1 MSTSRPLPESPAS
14 PPAERASLAGVP
26 ADGRLR
32 QIVAWLL
39 GPGAWVLVGLLL
51 LWSVFLRT
59 RNLDAPFWIDEA
71 ISVGVADRP
80 FLDIPSA
87 LQLDGN
93 PPVYY
98 LLLNV
103 WMGWFGDSE
112 SAAHTLS
119 TLFAVATVPVGF
131 VLARRTFGTRAALGT
146 AAIAATLP
154 YLTYFGQETRMYS
167 LVAFLS
173 VLVAGLHLRVFARGA
188 VAARIGLAVTLALL
202 LYTHSWGVFLVGG
215 SVFAVAMRVALQPTR
230 SERMRVFRIGF
241 LIHLFA
247 AVCWLPWIPTLLQQ
261 ASETGAPWSVRPT
274 FEMLLTGLGSLAV
287 SQVAA
292 AAFTAALLFGAAMI
306 ASAARGRIQVPGVPA
321 PAEAAVIR
329 DHVAVL
335 ALMLVVTLL
344 FAWITSL
351 INPAW
356 ASRYMGVLVG
366 PVVLLGGVLLTHSG
380 RTGLVVLV
388 ILVGAWGI
396 STQGDRL
403 HNKGT
408 AQTMAV
414 SVAPELWPG
423 DLVVSVQPEQL
434 PVIAYSLQR
443 AGAPDGIRYATAIGA
458 QDDVRLLDW
467 RNVLDRFRAATP
479 RVVIDRLLAGQAPGS
494 RVLLV
499 LPVTS
504 SGNWQAPWTSLV
516 ADRTRA
522 WRTILQADPRLRL
535 IGRRP
540 VSGPGR
546 GVFGVLFEVQR

>member
-1 MSTSRPLPESPAS
+1 MSTLPPPVESP
-14 PPAERASLAGVP
+14 VP
-26 ADGRLR
+26 ASDDARVPGALRRLG
-32 QIVAWLL
+32 AWLL
-39 GPGAWVLVGLLL
+39 GPGAWVVVGLLL

-80 FLDIPSA
+80 FFDIPAA

-98 LLLNV
+98 LLLNL
-103 WMGWFGDSE
+103 WIGLFGTTE
-112 SAAHTLS
+112 AAAHTLS
-119 TLFAVATVPVGF
+119 TAFAVATVPVGF
-131 VLARRTFGTRAALGT
+131 VMARKPFGTRAALGT

-167 LVAFLS
+167 MVAFLS

-188 VAARIGLAVTLALL
+188 LAARIGLAVTLAVV

-215 SVFAVAMRVALQPTR
+215 SVFAVALRVLLQPDR
-230 SERMRVFRIGF
+230 VERMRVFRIGF
-241 LIHLFA
+241 LIHLAA
-247 AVCWLPWIPTLLQQ
+247 AVAWLPWIPTLLQQ
-261 ASETGAPWSVRPT
+261 ARETGAPWSVRPT
-274 FEMLLTGLGSLAV
+274 FEMMLTGLGSLAV

-292 AAFTAALLFGAAMI
+292 AAFTVALLFGAAMV

-321 PAEAAVIR
+321 PADAARIR

-366 PVVLLGGVLLTHSG
+366 PVILLGGVLLTHSG

-408 AQTMAV
+408 AQTMAT
-414 SVAPELWPG
+414 SAAPDLRAG

-434 PVIAYSLQR
+434 PVIAYSLRR
-443 AGAPDGIRYATAIGA
+443 AGAPEGLRYATAIGA

-467 RNVLDRFRAATP
+467 RGVLDRFRAAAP
-479 RVVIDRLLAGQAPGS
+479 RAVLDRLLAGQAPGS

-522 WRTILQADPRLRL
+522 WRTIMQADPRLRL

>member
-1 MSTSRPLPESPAS
+1 MSTTS
-14 PPAERASLAGVP
+14 PPAGPPAAPDHAAVPGTLRRLA
-26 ADGRLR
+26 
-32 QIVAWLL
+32 AWLL
-39 GPGAWVLVGLLL
+39 GPGAWVVVGLLL

-80 FLDIPSA
+80 FLDIPAA

-103 WMGWFGDSE
+103 WIGLLGTTE
-112 SAAHTLS
+112 VAAHTLS
-119 TLFAVATVPVGF
+119 TVFAVATVPVGF
-131 VLARRTFGTRAALGT
+131 VMARKPFGTRAALAT

-167 LVAFLS
+167 MVAFLS
-173 VLVAGLHLRVFARGA
+173 VLVAGLHLRAFAPGA
-188 VAARIGLAVTLALL
+188 VAARVGLAVTLATV

-215 SVFAVAMRVALQPTR
+215 SVFAVALRVLLQR
-230 SERMRVFRIGF
+230 GRRERMRVFRIGF

-247 AVCWLPWIPTLLQQ
+247 AICWLPWIPTLLQQ
-261 ASETGAPWSVRPT
+261 ARETGAPWSVRPT
-274 FEMLLTGLGSLAV
+274 FEMMLTGLGSLAV
-287 SQVAA
+287 SQIAA
-292 AAFTAALLFGAAMI
+292 AAFTVALLFGAAMI
-306 ASAARGRIQVPGVPA
+306 ASAARGRVQVPGVPA
-321 PAEAAVIR
+321 PAEAATIR

-344 FAWITSL
+344 FAWGTSL

-366 PVVLLGGVLLTHSG
+366 PVLLLGGVLLTHSG

-403 HNKGT
+403 HSKGT
-408 AQTMAV
+408 AQTMAASAV
-414 SVAPELWPG
+414 PDLRSG

-434 PVIAYSLQR
+434 PVIAYSLR
-443 AGAPDGIRYATAIGA
+443 RSGAPPGLRYATAIGA

-467 RNVLDRFRAATP
+467 RGVLDRFKAAAP
-479 RVVIDRLLAGQAPGS
+479 RVVLERLLAAQAPGS

-522 WRTILQADPRLRL
+522 WRTIMQADPRLRM

>member
-1 MSTSRPLPESPAS
+1 MSTTS
-14 PPAERASLAGVP
+14 PPVGPPATAPDDALVP
-26 ADGRLR
+26 GTLR
-32 QIVAWLL
+32 RVGAWLL
-39 GPGAWVLVGLLL
+39 GPGAWLVVGLLL
-51 LWSVFLRT
+51 LWSIFLRT

-80 FLDIPSA
+80 FLDIPAA
-87 LQLDGN
+87 LKLDGN

-103 WMGWFGDSE
+103 WMGWFGDTE
-112 SAAHTLS
+112 AAVHTLS

-131 VLARRTFGTRAALGT
+131 VMARRPFGTRAALGT

-167 LVAFLS
+167 MVAFLS
-173 VLVAGLHLRVFARGA
+173 VLVAGLHLRVFERGA
-188 VAARIGLAVTLALL
+188 VAARVGLAVTLAVV

-215 SVFAVAMRVALQPTR
+215 SVFAVAMRVLLQSDR
-230 SERMRVFRIGF
+230 AERMRVFRIGF

-287 SQVAA
+287 SQIAA
-292 AAFTAALLFGAAMI
+292 AAFTVALLFGAATI

-321 PAEAAVIR
+321 PAEAARIR

-366 PVVLLGGVLLTHSG
+366 PTVLLGGVLLTRSG
-380 RTGLVVLV
+380 RMGLVVLV

-403 HNKGT
+403 HSKGT
-408 AQTMAV
+408 AQVMAT
-414 SVAPELWPG
+414 SVAPELRSG
-423 DLVVSVQPEQL
+423 DLVISVQPEQL
-434 PVIAYSLQR
+434 PVIAYSLRR
-443 AGAPDGIRYATAIGA
+443 AGGPDGLRYATAIGA

-479 RVVIDRLLAGQAPGS
+479 RLVLDRLLAAQAPRS

-516 ADRTRA
+516 AERTRA
-522 WRTILQADPRLRL
+522 WRTIMQADPRLRL

>member
-1 MSTSRPLPESPAS
+1 MSAPATAPAPSR
-14 PPAERASLAGVP
+14 AG
-26 ADGRLR
+26 AALRRLG
-32 QIVAWLL
+32 AWLQ
-39 GPGAWVLVGLLL
+39 GPGAWLVVALLL

-80 FLDIPSA
+80 FLDIPAA

-98 LLLNV
+98 LLLNL
-103 WMGWFGDSE
+103 WMGLFGTTE
-112 SAAHTLS
+112 AAAHALS
-119 TLFAVATVPVGF
+119 TVFAVATVPVGF
-131 VLARRTFGTRAALGT
+131 LMARRPFGTRAALGT

-167 LVAFLS
+167 MVAFLS
-173 VLVAGLHLRVFARGA
+173 VLVAGLHLRAFRPGATGAR
-188 VAARIGLAVTLALL
+188 VGLAVTLAVL

-215 SVFAVAMRVALQPTR
+215 SVFAVVVRVLLQSGWPERVRVA
-230 SERMRVFRIGF
+230 RVGF

-261 ASETGAPWSVRPT
+261 ARETGAPWSVRPT
-274 FEMLLTGLGSLAV
+274 FEMMLTGLGSLAV

-292 AAFTAALLFGAAMI
+292 AALATAMLFGAATI
-306 ASAARGRIQVPGVPA
+306 ASAARGRIAVPGVPA
-321 PAEAAVIR
+321 PDEAATIR
-329 DHVAVL
+329 GHLAVL
-335 ALMLVVTLL
+335 TTMLVVTLL
-344 FAWITSL
+344 LAWITSL

-366 PVVLLGGVLLTHSG
+366 PVVLLGGVLLTRSG
-380 RTGLVVLV
+380 RVGLVVLV

-408 AQTMAV
+408 AQTMAD
-414 SVAPELWPG
+414 SAAPDLRAG

-443 AGAPDGIRYATAIGA
+443 AGVADGVRFATAIGPQ
-458 QDDVRLLDW
+458 QDTRLLDW

-479 RVVIDRLLAGQAPGS
+479 RVVVDRLVGDQAPGS
-494 RVLLV
+494 RILLV

-522 WRTILQADPRLRL
+522 WRSILQADPRLRL

>member
-1 MSTSRPLPESPAS
+1 MSTTS
-14 PPAERASLAGVP
+14 PPAGSPAAAPDDAVP
-26 ADGRLR
+26 GPLRRLG
-32 QIVAWLL
+32 AWLL
-39 GPGAWVLVGLLL
+39 GPGAWVVVGLLL

-80 FLDIPSA
+80 FFDIPAA

-98 LLLNV
+98 LLLNL
-103 WMGWFGDSE
+103 WIGLFGTTE
-112 SAAHTLS
+112 AAAHTLS

-131 VLARRTFGTRAALGT
+131 VMARKPFGTRAALGT

-167 LVAFLS
+167 MVAFLS
-173 VLVAGLHLRVFARGA
+173 VLVAGLHLRVFERGA
-188 VAARIGLAVTLALL
+188 VAARIGLAVTLAVV

-215 SVFAVAMRVALQPTR
+215 SVFAVAMRVLLQRDRP
-230 SERMRVFRIGF
+230 ERMRVFRIGF

-247 AVCWLPWIPTLLQQ
+247 AICWLPWIPTLLQQ
-261 ASETGAPWSVRPT
+261 ARETGAPWSVRPT
-274 FEMLLTGLGSLAV
+274 FEMMLTGLGSLAV
-287 SQVAA
+287 SQIAA
-292 AAFTAALLFGAAMI
+292 AAFTVALLFGAAMI

-321 PAEAAVIR
+321 PAEAARIR

-335 ALMLVVTLL
+335 GLMLVVTLL

-366 PVVLLGGVLLTHSG
+366 PVILLGGVLLTRSG
-380 RTGLVVLV
+380 RMGLVVLV

-396 STQGDRL
+396 STQGGRL
-403 HNKGT
+403 HSKGT
-408 AQTMAV
+408 AQVMAT
-414 SVAPELWPG
+414 SAAPDLRSG

-434 PVIAYSLQR
+434 PVIAYSLRR
-443 AGAPDGIRYATAIGA
+443 AGAPEGLRYATAIGA

-467 RNVLDRFRAATP
+467 RGVLDRFKAAAP
-479 RVVIDRLLAGQAPGS
+479 RLVLDRLLAGQAPGS

-522 WRTILQADPRLRL
+522 WRTIMQADPRLRL

-546 GVFGVLFEVQR
+546 GVFGVLFQVQR

>member
-1 MSTSRPLPESPAS
+1 MTTPYPPVETPAPAPEH
-14 PPAERASLAGVP
+14 
-26 ADGRLR
+26 DGTVVATTLHR
-32 QIVAWLL
+32 IGAWLL
-39 GPGAWVLVGLLL
+39 GPGAWVVVGLLL

-59 RNLDAPFWIDEA
+59 RNLDAPFWIDEG

-80 FLDIPSA
+80 FLDIPGA

-98 LLLNV
+98 LLLHL
-103 WMGWFGDSE
+103 WIGWFGDSE
-112 SAAHTLS
+112 SAVHTLS

-131 VLARRTFGTRAALGT
+131 VLARRPFGSRAALGT

-154 YLTYFGQETRMYS
+154 YLTYFGQETRMYAM
-167 LVAFLS
+167 VAFLS
-173 VLVAGLHLRVFARGA
+173 VLVAGLHLRVFDRGA
-188 VAARIGLAVTLALL
+188 VAARIGLAVTLAVL

-215 SVFAVAMRVALQPTR
+215 SVFAVALRVLLQPDR
-230 SERMRVFRIGF
+230 VERLRVFRIGF

-261 ASETGAPWSVRPT
+261 ARETGAPWSVRPT
-274 FEMLLTGLGSLAV
+274 FEMMLTGLGSLAV
-287 SQVAA
+287 SQIAA
-292 AAFTAALLFGAAMI
+292 AAFTVALLFGAAI
-306 ASAARGRIQVPGVPA
+306 VASAARGRIQVPGVPA
-321 PAEAAVIR
+321 PAEAARIR

-366 PVVLLGGVLLTHSG
+366 PAVLLGGVLLTRSG
-380 RTGLVVLV
+380 RIGLVVLV

-396 STQGDRL
+396 STQGARL

-408 AQTMAV
+408 AQTMATSAV
-414 SVAPELWPG
+414 PDLRAG

-434 PVIAYSLQR
+434 PVIAYSLRR
-443 AGAPDGIRYATAIGA
+443 AGVVDGVRYATAIGA
-458 QDDVRLLDW
+458 QQDTRLLDW
-467 RNVLDRFRAATP
+467 RGVLDRFRAAAP
-479 RVVIDRLLAGQAPGS
+479 RTVIDRLLSGQAPGS

-504 SGNWQAPWTSLV
+504 SGNWQAPWTSLI

-522 WRTILQADPRLRL
+522 WRTIMQADPRLRL

>member
-1 MSTSRPLPESPAS
+1 MSTTS
-14 PPAERASLAGVP
+14 PPAGSPAAAPDDAVP
-26 ADGRLR
+26 GPLRRLGT
-32 QIVAWLL
+32 WLL
-39 GPGAWVLVGLLL
+39 GPGAWVVVGLLL

-80 FLDIPSA
+80 FFDIPAA

-98 LLLNV
+98 LLLNL
-103 WMGWFGDSE
+103 WIGLFGTTE
-112 SAAHTLS
+112 AAAHTLS

-131 VLARRTFGTRAALGT
+131 VMARKPFGTRAALGT

-167 LVAFLS
+167 MVAFLS
-173 VLVAGLHLRVFARGA
+173 VLVAGLHLRVFERGA
-188 VAARIGLAVTLALL
+188 VAARIGLAVTLAVV

-215 SVFAVAMRVALQPTR
+215 SVFAVAMRVLLQRDRP
-230 SERMRVFRIGF
+230 ERMRVFRIGF

-247 AVCWLPWIPTLLQQ
+247 AICWLPWIPTLLQQ
-261 ASETGAPWSVRPT
+261 ARETGAPWSVRPT
-274 FEMLLTGLGSLAV
+274 FEMMLTGLGSLAV
-287 SQVAA
+287 SQIAA
-292 AAFTAALLFGAAMI
+292 AAFTVALLFGAAMI

-321 PAEAAVIR
+321 PAEAARIR

-335 ALMLVVTLL
+335 GLMLVVTLL

-366 PVVLLGGVLLTHSG
+366 PVILLGGVLLTRSG
-380 RTGLVVLV
+380 RMGLVVLV

-396 STQGDRL
+396 STQGGRL
-403 HNKGT
+403 HSKGT
-408 AQTMAV
+408 AQVMAT
-414 SVAPELWPG
+414 SAAPDLRSG

-434 PVIAYSLQR
+434 PVIAYSLRR
-443 AGAPDGIRYATAIGA
+443 AGAPEGLRYATAIGA

-467 RNVLDRFRAATP
+467 RGVLDRFKAATP
-479 RVVIDRLLAGQAPGS
+479 RLVLDRLLADQAPGS

-522 WRTILQADPRLRL
+522 WRTIMQADPRLRL

-546 GVFGVLFEVQR
+546 GVFGVLFQVQR

>member
-1 MSTSRPLPESPAS
+1 MSTTSSPAG
-14 PPAERASLAGVP
+14 PPASAPDRATRGTLR
-26 ADGRLR
+26 RLGD
-32 QIVAWLL
+32 WLL
-39 GPGAWVLVGLLL
+39 GPGAWVVVGLLL

-80 FLDIPSA
+80 FFDIPAA

-98 LLLNV
+98 LLLNL
-103 WMGWFGDSE
+103 WIGLFGTTE
-112 SAAHTLS
+112 AAAHTLS
-119 TLFAVATVPVGF
+119 TVFAVATVPVGF
-131 VLARRTFGTRAALGT
+131 VMARKPFGTRAALGT

-167 LVAFLS
+167 MVAFLS
-173 VLVAGLHLRVFARGA
+173 VLVAGLHLRVFERGA
-188 VAARIGLAVTLALL
+188 VAARIGLAVTLAVV

-215 SVFAVAMRVALQPTR
+215 SVFAVALRVLLQRDRP
-230 SERMRVFRIGF
+230 ERMRVFRIGF

-247 AVCWLPWIPTLLQQ
+247 AICWLPWIPTLLQQ
-261 ASETGAPWSVRPT
+261 ARETGAPWSVRPT
-274 FEMLLTGLGSLAV
+274 FEMMLTGLGSLAV
-287 SQVAA
+287 SQIAA
-292 AAFTAALLFGAAMI
+292 AAFTVALLFGAAMI

-321 PAEAAVIR
+321 PAEAARIR

-366 PVVLLGGVLLTHSG
+366 PVILLGGVLLTHSG

-396 STQGDRL
+396 STQGGRL
-403 HNKGT
+403 HSKGT
-408 AQTMAV
+408 AQVMAT
-414 SVAPELWPG
+414 SAAPDLRSG

-434 PVIAYSLQR
+434 PVIAYSLRR

-467 RNVLDRFRAATP
+467 RNVLDRFKAATP
-479 RVVIDRLLAGQAPGS
+479 RVVLDRLLAGQATGS

-522 WRTILQADPRLRL
+522 WRTIMQADPRLRL

>member
-1 MSTSRPLPESPAS
+1 MSSTTTAATPSAATDAAAAVPSLSR
-14 PPAERASLAGVP
+14 RI
-26 ADGRLR
+26 AD
-32 QIVAWLL
+32 WLL
-39 GPGAWVLVGLLL
+39 GPGAWLVVGVLL

-80 FLDIPSA
+80 LLDIPAA

-98 LLLNV
+98 LLLHG
-103 WMGWFGDSE
+103 WMRLFGDGE
-112 SAAHTLS
+112 SAVHVLS
-119 TLFAVATVPVGF
+119 MLFAVATVPVGF
-131 VLARRTFGTRAALGT
+131 VMARRPFGTRAALGT

-167 LVAFLS
+167 MVAFLS

-188 VAARIGLAVTLALL
+188 VAARIGLAVTLSVV

-215 SVFAVAMRVALQPTR
+215 SVFAVALRVLLQPTR
-230 SERMRVFRIGF
+230 PERMRVFRIGF

-261 ASETGAPWSVRPT
+261 ARETGAPWSVRPT
-274 FEMLLTGLGSLAV
+274 FEMMLTGLGSLAV
-287 SQVAA
+287 SQIAA
-292 AAFTAALLFGAAMI
+292 AAFATALLFGAALI
-306 ASAARGRIQVPGVPA
+306 ASAARDRVRIPGLPT
-321 PAEAAVIR
+321 PAEAATIR
-329 DHVAVL
+329 EHVAVL

-344 FAWITSL
+344 LAWVASL

-366 PVVLLGGVLLTHSG
+366 PVVLMGGVLLTRSG

-396 STQGDRL
+396 STQGQRL
-403 HNKGT
+403 HNKGS
-408 AQTMAV
+408 AMAMAT
-414 SVAPELWPG
+414 SAAPDLRPG

-434 PVIAYSLQR
+434 PVIAYSLRR
-443 AGAPDGIRYATAIGA
+443 ADAPDGLRFATAIEA
-458 QDDVRLLDW
+458 QDDTRLLDW
-467 RNVLDRFRAATP
+467 RGVLDRFRAAAP
-479 RVVIDRLLAGQAPGS
+479 RRVLDRLLTDQAPGS
-494 RVLLV
+494 RLLLV

-504 SGNWQAPWTSLV
+504 SGNWQAPWTSLI

-522 WRTILQADPRLRL
+522 WRAIVQADPRLRP

>member
-1 MSTSRPLPESPAS
+1 MSTADPTAEPPIRRAESAV
-14 PPAERASLAGVP
+14 RGL
-26 ADGRLR
+26 
-32 QIVAWLL
+32 VAWLL
-39 GPGAWVLVGLLL
+39 GPGAWVVVGLLL

-59 RNLDAPFWIDEA
+59 RNLDAPFWIDEG

-80 FLDIPSA
+80 FLEIPAA

-98 LLLNV
+98 LLLNL
-103 WMGWFGDSE
+103 WIGLFGTTE
-112 SAAHTLS
+112 TAVHTLS
-119 TLFAVATVPVGF
+119 TVFAVATVPVGF
-131 VLARRTFGTRAALGT
+131 LMARRPFGTRAALGT

-167 LVAFLS
+167 MVAFLS
-173 VLVAGLHLRVFARGA
+173 VLVAGLHLRVFERGA
-188 VAARIGLAVTLALL
+188 VAARVGLAVTLAVL

-215 SVFAVAMRVALQPTR
+215 SVFAVALRVMMQRDR

-241 LIHLFA
+241 LVHLFA
-247 AVCWLPWIPTLLQQ
+247 AICWLPWIPTLLQQ
-261 ASETGAPWSVRPT
+261 ARETGAPWSVRPT
-274 FEMLLTGLGSLAV
+274 FEMMLTGLGSLAV
-287 SQVAA
+287 SQIAA
-292 AAFTAALLFGAAMI
+292 AAFTAALLFGAAII
-306 ASAARGRIQVPGVPA
+306 ASAARGRVQIPGVPA
-321 PAEAAVIR
+321 PADAAVIR

-396 STQGDRL
+396 STQGARL
-403 HNKGT
+403 HSKGT
-408 AQTMAV
+408 AQTMA
-414 SVAPELWPG
+414 SSAAPDLRAG

-434 PVIAYSLQR
+434 PVIAYSLER
-443 AGAPDGIRYATAIGA
+443 AGAPEGLRYATAIGA
-458 QDDVRLLDW
+458 QQDTRLLDW
-467 RNVLDRFRAATP
+467 RGVLDRFRAATP
-479 RVVIDRLLAGQAPGS
+479 RVVIDRLLDVQGPGS